1 MYHTQ
6 GCSGFKKGICD
17 GLNFIVSVYTN
28 YKCADRK
35 G

>member
-17 GLNFIVSVYTN
+17 GVNFIVSLFTN
-28 YKCADRK
+28 YKCADGK